1 VQFKDEARWKSYVA
15 DLPGSDTDGKN
26 NYGEAIVR
34 VATQWADLLEEQIEK
49 GNLSGPAPEL
59 EALAHPLMNL
69 SAGKDVSDFQI
80 SCAARMLSDC
90 WIHGERLRVWWNTY
104 NQQEGLNK
112 TPGAMAEPPLLGL
125 EGRA

>member
-1 VQFKDEARWKSYVA
+1 MKFKDEARWKSYVA

-34 VATQWADLLEEQIEK
+34 VANQWADLLEDQIEK
-49 GNLSGPAPEL
+49 GIEL
-59 EALAHPLMNL
+59 EVVAHPLMKL
-69 SAGKDVSDFQI
+69 SVAGEDVSDFQI

-104 NQQEGLNK
+104 NKQEGLNK
-112 TPGAMAEPPLLGL
+112 TPGAMAEPS
-125 EGRA
+125 